1 MAGNLI
7 QITDAGRAALVSPG
21 NTGTAAHRV
30 VSIGLATAAFAFDR
44 AMLALPNERKRITTF
59 GGENVA
65 ADTIHV
71 VLQDDTADQYALY
84 GFGLYLDSGVLFG
97 VYVQDAPIMEKS
109 PAAILLLAA
118 DAVFATIDAAQLEF
132 GPTTF
137 LNPPA
142 TTERQGVVE
151 LATVDEVAAGADATR
166 AVTPLGAAK
175 RYMPISGGIFSGPIA
190 VQAAVDTNNAQVV
203 VSPAVGKL
211 GAESKVRFSA
221 AFGDP
226 KYNDT
231 SPRVVASV
239 RAGFNGGVWGS
250 EYLDFHLNR
259 VPNDTRDD
267 ANMDRVLR
275 LAAGGRAVIGATQDD
290 GGTALQVGGSVR
302 ASNYGIGDQG
312 SKATG
317 LVGISNGTNGPNVGF
332 YGRESIGGGVLTLSA
347 GGKERVRL
355 QGDGKLLIGTDI
367 PDASTAVLQVA
378 GAVSVAGSIIANSTS
393 AFARGVQSAGL
404 DDGGGNFRAIAG
416 GYGAFLRNDGS
427 HVYLLSTKK
436 GDPLGTFNDYR
447 PFSWDLDNGYVTI
460 DVNGHGVSV
469 GGGLS
474 IARDA
479 SVGRTVAEGHLYLG
493 PRNDG
498 YFYSSADSCG
508 WWYGAAGS
516 VQYIFADKTLR
527 IDNHK
532 VWHDGNL
539 TPLDRNAGGWIGSD
553 VHFSP
558 GARLVLSEGSPG
570 APSLTFENDGA
581 PDTGLY
587 HVADGQFGIT
597 CNSQPIVGF
606 APDGTRFTS
615 NVFGPTPA
623 AGDSS
628 TRFATTEWVLS
639 ALSSSSIGQIVFEP
653 RTTAR
658 AGFLKA
664 NGSLLERADYPA
676 LWAYA
681 QASGAL
687 ISDTAWWAG
696 QSGCFSTGTTDTN
709 FRIPELRGEFLRCLD
724 DGRGLDASRAA
735 GSLQLSQN
743 AKHSHGASSAIGGT
757 HSHGAWTDAGGSH
770 NHGIYQEPHAH
781 VTVTGAVAAAN
792 TLAGAAIGP
801 YNGRISQ
808 MWSDPANANI
818 SILPT
823 GDHVHGAGTYP
834 AGDHNHAITVE
845 ASGGD
850 EARPRNIALL
860 AMIRAY

>member
-7 QITDAGRAALVSPG
+7 QITDAGRAALVAPG

-175 RYMPISGGIFSGPIA
+175 RYMPTSGGIFSGPIA

-259 VPNDTRDD
+259 VPNDARDD

-302 ASNYGIGDQG
+302 ANNYGIGDQG
-312 SKATG
+312 SKASG

-355 QGDGKLLIGTDI
+355 QGDGKLLIGTDT
-367 PDASTAVLQVA
+367 PDASAAVLQVA
-378 GAVSVAGSIIANSTS
+378 GAASVTGSIIANGTG
-393 AFARGVQSAGL
+393 AFARGVQSTGL
-404 DDGGGNFRAIAG
+404 DDGGGSFRATNG

-427 HVYLLSTKK
+427 HMYLLSTKK
-436 GDPLGTFNDYR
+436 GDPLGSFNDYR
-447 PFSWDLDNGYVTI
+447 PFAWDLDSGYVTI
-460 DVNGHGVSV
+460 DNNGHGASV
-469 GGGLS
+469 GGALS
-474 IARDA
+474 ITTSASIGRGRDQG
-479 SVGRTVAEGHLYLG
+479 VIWLG

-498 YFYSSADSCG
+498 YLYSTADSCG

-516 VQYIFADKTLR
+516 VQYVFGDHSLR
-527 IDNHK
+527 VDNQP
-532 VWHDGNL
+532 VWHAGNL
-539 TPLDRNAGGWIGSD
+539 TPLDRNAGGWMASD

-587 HVADGQFGIT
+587 HVADGQFGVT

-623 AGDSS
+623 AGDRS

-653 RTTAR
+653 RTTTR

-687 ISDTAWWAG
+687 ITDAAWWAG
-696 QSGCFSTGTTDTN
+696 QSGCFSTGTTSTN

-724 DGRGLDASRAA
+724 DGRGLDTGRVA
-735 GSLQLSQN
+735 GSLQLGQN
-743 AKHSHGASSAIGGT
+743 AKHSHDASSATAGSHA
-757 HSHGAWTDAGGSH
+757 HSAWSDASGSH
-770 NHGIYQEPHAH
+770 NHAIAQDPHGHGIG
-781 VTVTGAVAAAN
+781 TGAVQVSG
-792 TLAGAAIGP
+792 TGIGAGYGP
-801 YNGRISQ
+801 YNGRVNQLVTDLS
-808 MWSDPANANI
+808 NANI
-818 SILPT
+818 AILPT
-823 GDHVHGAGTYP
+823 GDHAHGIGTYP
-834 AGDHNHAITVE
+834 AGDHAHSITVQ

-860 AMIRAY
+860 ALIRAY